1 MAGFKRLLK
10 KLEVPY
16 EGGTIPNRWINND
29 IKPIEKGRRTWTFW
43 TFHNLWVLTNSNIS
57 TYMVGSSLIAL
68 GLTWWQAII
77 VIIVGAL
84 LSMIFIV
91 LNSMPGAFYHLGFPI
106 ANRYVWGMY
115 GSSFV
120 IYNRI
125 LLSLVW
131 YAVQAWIGGQ
141 CIYVCLEAI
150 WPNLEDRIPNH
161 IHATGLT
168 SASFLTYWIFC
179 LISLPL
185 IWIRPH
191 KLKIFLWVGVV
202 SICIFEV
209 VLLIWALA
217 TMEGFGDTITGHP
230 NTQDTSI
237 GWSVMYGI
245 VSAIG
250 GIAAG
255 ILNQNDYARFA
266 RRPRDAIYGQIASAA
281 TYSIITSVIGILVT
295 AATQQRYG
303 APMWSLPDL
312 LIAMMHAGGS
322 RSRAAGF
329 FAGAALVISQW
340 GINIPG
346 NALSG
351 GFDLAATFPTYINI
365 RRGSYITAL
374 LSMVV
379 NPWQLL
385 ATASTFLAVLSS
397 YGVFLGPMV
406 GLMIS
411 SYYITNRRKINVDDL
426 FRGDKTSIYWFTY
439 GINWRAP
446 VAWAL
451 GVFPSMPGFVSNV
464 NFDIHVSI
472 GWTRVYYLSFLVGFA
487 ISAVVF
493 VALHHFFPAPNVK
506 DFVLSPATH
515 REVMAEYQ
523 AKWDATEYSESGVP
537 TESVVPKDARDVES
551 FPKDI

>member
-1 MAGFKRLLK
+1 MTRIKSIIK
-10 KLEVPY
+10 KLEVP
-16 EGGTIPNRWINND
+16 EEGTISDRWINND
-29 IKPIEKGRRTWTFW
+29 IKPIEEGRRTWTFW
-43 TFHNLWVLTNSNIS
+43 TFHNLWVLTNTNIS
-57 TYMVGSSLIAL
+57 TYMTGSSLIAL

-77 VIIVGAL
+77 AIMVGAI
-84 LSMIFIV
+84 LSTIFIV

-131 YAVQAWIGGQ
+131 YAVQSWIGGQ
-141 CIYVCLEAI
+141 CVYVCLEAI

-168 SASFLTYWIFC
+168 SATFLCYIIFC

-191 KLKIFLWVGVV
+191 KLKVFLYVGVA
-202 SICIFEV
+202 SILVFEV

-217 TMEGFGDTITGHP
+217 TMDGFGDTISSKAAI
-230 NTQDTSI
+230 QDTSV
-237 GWSVMYGI
+237 GWTVLYGI
-245 VSAIG
+245 ISAIG

-255 ILNQNDYARFA
+255 ILNQSDYARFA
-266 RRPRDAIYGQIASAA
+266 KRPRDAIWGQIASAA
-281 TYSIITSVIGILVT
+281 TYSIISSVIGILVT

-303 APMWSLPDL
+303 EALWSLPDL
-312 LIAMMHAGGS
+312 LVAMMRAGHS

-351 GFDLAATFPTYINI
+351 GFDLAATFPTFINI
-365 RRGSYITAL
+365 RRGAYITAL

-385 ATASTFLAVLSS
+385 ASASTFLAVLSS
-397 YGVFLGPMV
+397 YGVFLGPMI

-411 SYYITNRRKINVDDL
+411 SYYIVNKRKIKVDDL
-426 FRGDKTSIYWFTY
+426 FRGNRESVYWYTW

-446 VAWAL
+446 IAWAL
-451 GVFPSMPGFVSNV
+451 GVFPSMPGFISNV
-464 NFDIHVSI
+464 NNSITVSI
-472 GWTRVYYLSFLVGFA
+472 GWTRLYYISFLVGFS
-487 ISAVVF
+487 ISAVTF
-493 VALHHFFPAPNVK
+493 VALHQFFPAQAVK
-506 DFVLSPATH
+506 DFVARPET
-515 REVMAEYQ
+515 
-523 AKWDATEYSESGVP
+523 AKETMLDAQTRWDNEGVP
-537 TESVVPKDARDVES
+537 IQSVLPKDVQDIETL
-551 FPKDI
+551 PKDI